1 MKEPAWSESR
11 EASVP
16 CCVLPAGLA
25 SWGPGGRIITYR
37 TKTSGWMTRTT
48 AAIAFFAAFCVPA
61 GPLRAQSAA
70 GLADLTVDVQGLS
83 PKGGTLRMGLYNE
96 ARYPN
101 DDSTPIASADVKA
114 VGAEVKVTLHGVAP
128 GTYAIQLFQDFNSN
142 GKMDTTWMG
151 LPVEPFG
158 FSRDAH
164 PFLSKPTFDEVK
176 FTLAAGGNTQ
186 IIHLQNTDQASPQDK
201 VRDQLRGQGLR

>member
-1 MKEPAWSESR
+1 
-11 EASVP
+11 
-16 CCVLPAGLA
+16 
-25 SWGPGGRIITYR
+25 
-37 TKTSGWMTRTT
+37 MTRTA
-48 AAIAFFAAFCVPA
+48 AAIAFIAAFCVPA
-61 GPLRAQSAA
+61 GPLRAQSAS

-114 VGAEVKVTLHGVAP
+114 VGAEMKVTLKGVAP

-142 GKMDTTWMG
+142 GKMDSTWMG
-151 LPVEPFG
+151 LPLEPFG

-176 FTLAAGGNTQ
+176 FTLTAGGNMQ